1 MIEYVLVGVIAPISL
16 NLLHLLVGLYVV
28 IQRGSVMSLGFT
40 GVSFVTKSMAMIFFL
55 WLGVT
60 YYNLDFKIFVP
71 ILTFVW
77 FFTHVAEA
85 FTIQHYIRENESDA
99 IRSVQR

>member
-40 GVSFVTKSMAMIFFL
+40 GISFVTKSMAMIFFL
-55 WLGVT
+55 WLT
-60 YYNLDFKIFVP
+60 K
-71 ILTFVW
+71 
-77 FFTHVAEA
+77 
-85 FTIQHYIRENESDA
+85 
-99 IRSVQR
+99 

>member
-40 GVSFVTKSMAMIFFL
+40 GISFVTKSMAMIFFL
-55 WLGVT
+55 WLGRTRQTSMIFSTVRNVT
-60 YYNLDFKIFVP
+60 KI
-71 ILTFVW
+71 
-77 FFTHVAEA
+77 
-85 FTIQHYIRENESDA
+85 
-99 IRSVQR
+99 

>member
-1 MIEYVLVGVIAPISL
+1 MIEYVLWGVIAPISL

-40 GVSFVTKSMAMIFFL
+40 GISFVTKSMAMIFFL

-77 FFTHVAEA
+77 FF
-85 FTIQHYIRENESDA
+85 FSMFYKI
-99 IRSVQR
+99 